1 MGCGVDDANV
11 CAVLPRGRQHVVE
24 AARLRGNDDR
34 ALFLPVIVPTLRA
47 RLGVQVDDN
56 AAMAEGFGRAGEIE
70 GEGGLPRPALLGN
83 DRNCFHVIMLL
94 LCLDNRMPCNHVKGK
109 GFSRWTSGY
118 PAARSS
124 SSAM

>member
-1 MGCGVDDANV
+1 MRRCVDDADV
-11 CAVLPRGRQHVVE
+11 GAMLAGGRQHVVE
-24 AARLRGNDDR
+24 AARLRGNDNR
-34 ALFLPVIVPTLRA
+34 AFFLPVIVPAFCACLW
-47 RLGVQVDDN
+47 VEVDDN
-56 AAMAEGFGRAGEIE
+56 APVAEGFCRDGEIE